1 MISAEGTLFSFPVL
15 DPSGHLCLSSG
26 ADSYSPYNVL
36 ESMREYVYTPYRE
49 ISKLII
55 SLPTPHLNLIHFIL
69 ISTTPLPP
77 TVFISELTC
86 RAWLIAETNKRRTLQ
101 KADVANAI
109 AASDMF
115 DFLIDIIPRDDGS
128 GSATGSGAVPPP
140 PGTGL
145 GAGQNS
151 GVVDEEEVDED
162 DDERVFTEFVRQ
174 EEIG

>member
-1 MISAEGTLFSFPVL
+1 MDIVPIMFSKA
-15 DPSGHLCLSSG
+15 C
-26 ADSYSPYNVL
+26 
-36 ESMREYVYTPYRE
+36 E
-49 ISKLII
+49 SKLIPLLDN
-55 SLPTPHLNLIHFIL
+55 SKADPSFLPTRPTYISSSLLNLTRITFH
-69 ISTTPLPP
+69 P

-128 GSATGSGAVPPP
+128 GSASGSGAA
-140 PGTGL
+140 GTGQTGT
-145 GAGQNS
+145 GAGV
-151 GVVDEEEVDED
+151 GAAPGAGGVEVVDEEEVDED

>member
-1 MISAEGTLFSFPVL
+1 MET
-15 DPSGHLCLSSG
+15 
-26 ADSYSPYNVL
+26 
-36 ESMREYVYTPYRE
+36 
-49 ISKLII
+49 KLII
-55 SLPTPHLNLIHFIL
+55 VLLPHHFHPLVMILLYHTPSRSISLLAIPDPSLA
-69 ISTTPLPP
+69 

-128 GSATGSGAVPPP
+128 TAGSGAATAATAGTGTGTGSGMLGGVGGGVINGQVPELDD
-140 PGTGL
+140 G
-145 GAGQNS
+145 
-151 GVVDEEEVDED
+151 EEEIDED

>member
-1 MISAEGTLFSFPVL
+1 M
-15 DPSGHLCLSSG
+15 
-26 ADSYSPYNVL
+26 
-36 ESMREYVYTPYRE
+36 
-49 ISKLII
+49 LII
-55 SLPTPHLNLIHFIL
+55 AFLNPPTLDSQIPSFLLL
-69 ISTTPLPP
+69 TVPLLRT

-128 GSATGSGAVPPP
+128 GSASGSGAAQAGA
-140 PGTGL
+140 GTGT
-145 GAGQNS
+145 GNGSAGVENL
-151 GVVDEEEVDED
+151 VEEEVDED

>member
-1 MISAEGTLFSFPVL
+1 
-15 DPSGHLCLSSG
+15 
-26 ADSYSPYNVL
+26 
-36 ESMREYVYTPYRE
+36 MREYV
-49 ISKLII
+49 
-55 SLPTPHLNLIHFIL
+55 LPRSIGIKADQFSPLVKSYLSHHLRLNLIDLDPTFR
-69 ISTTPLPP
+69 P

-128 GSATGSGAVPPP
+128 GSASGSGAVPPP
-140 PGTGL
+140 ATSGL
-145 GAGQNS
+145 GG
-151 GVVDEEEVDED
+151 GEGLVDEEEVDED

>member
-1 MISAEGTLFSFPVL
+1 M
-15 DPSGHLCLSSG
+15 
-26 ADSYSPYNVL
+26 
-36 ESMREYVYTPYRE
+36 
-49 ISKLII
+49 KLIT
-55 SLPTPHLNLIHFIL
+55 SLLIF
-69 ISTTPLPP
+69 ISTTYSIYHLHSITRHPLSP

-128 GSATGSGAVPPP
+128 GSATGSGVPPP
-140 PGTGL
+140 PGTGTGL
-145 GAGQNS
+145 GVGQNQ
-151 GVVDEEEVDED
+151 GGVDEEEVDED

>member
-1 MISAEGTLFSFPVL
+1 M
-15 DPSGHLCLSSG
+15 SSG
-26 ADSYSPYNVL
+26 ADSYSAYNVL
-36 ESMREYVYTPYRE
+36 ESMREYVYTLYRE
-49 ISKLII
+49 MIKLII
-55 SLPTPHLNLIHFIL
+55 SPPAYLNVIHSIL
-69 ISTTPLPP
+69 SSTTLLPP

-128 GSATGSGAVPPP
+128 GSATGSGVPPP
-140 PGTGL
+140 PGTGTGL
-145 GAGQNS
+145 GTGQNS

>member
-1 MISAEGTLFSFPVL
+1 MTISPL
-15 DPSGHLCLSSG
+15 LSLT
-26 ADSYSPYNVL
+26 N
-36 ESMREYVYTPYRE
+36 
-49 ISKLII
+49 
-55 SLPTPHLNLIHFIL
+55 
-69 ISTTPLPP
+69 

-128 GSATGSGAVPPP
+128 ASVTGSGGGGVAAPP
-140 PGTGL
+140 TGFVGGDML
-145 GAGQNS
+145 QGGHE
-151 GVVDEEEVDED
+151 GEEELDKD

>member
-1 MISAEGTLFSFPVL
+1 MI
-15 DPSGHLCLSSG
+15 
-26 ADSYSPYNVL
+26 
-36 ESMREYVYTPYRE
+36 YTP
-49 ISKLII
+49 S
-55 SLPTPHLNLIHFIL
+55 PAN
-69 ISTTPLPP
+69 PLLP

-140 PGTGL
+140 PGAGL
-145 GAGQNS
+145 GAGPNT